1 LIKLLLTAARAVA
14 KFRWNMDFKR
24 LFTPGEAEKTLPLV
38 RKIVADVLDT
48 GRRIRELDNEEDADE
63 LPALEAELEEHL
75 RELESIGCFYKDWN
89 FSIGLVDFP
98 AEIDGETVFLC
109 WRSDE
114 SELGWYHPMEEGYQG
129 RRPLPKTPAE
139 K

>member
-1 LIKLLLTAARAVA
+1 
-14 KFRWNMDFKR
+14 MDFKR
-24 LFTPGEAEKTLPLV
+24 LFTPTDAERTLPLV
-38 RKIVADVLDT
+38 RQIVADVLET
-48 GRRIRELDNEEDADE
+48 GRRIRELDREADAGEIAD
-63 LPALEAELEEHL
+63 LEAELEEHL

-114 SELGWYHPMEEGYQG
+114 SELGWYHPVEEGYQG
-129 RRPLPKTPAE
+129 RRPLRRTAPAE
-139 K
+139 